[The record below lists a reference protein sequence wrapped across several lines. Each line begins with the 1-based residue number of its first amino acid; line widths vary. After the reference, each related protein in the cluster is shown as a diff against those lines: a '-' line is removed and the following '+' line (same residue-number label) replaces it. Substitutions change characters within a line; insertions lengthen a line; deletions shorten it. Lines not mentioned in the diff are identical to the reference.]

1 MNYGNEIILNSFQ
14 QQDARGRE
22 EGKICNNKF
31 DCIYIDVAGEQICA
45 GDMVKLI
52 DTNNKI
58 MPTVAKVKATETYS
72 ADVMYGFI
80 PLTRKKNVYNN
91 GDVLTV
97 CFEGVHLRMIA
108 ERYIGCGEV
117 VYYDA
122 TSAATSSRIIFKN
135 LDVNTIKAMGSG
147 AITLFI
153 NGTKTAISIDFS
165 DITTLAD
172 VVTKMSSITDCNC
185 IINGNDSVIL
195 STQATGANTSL
206 TIDKTAQTEM
216 YRVFN
221 CDIAEEIQGQDA
233 GANFGRVTPYIGTTA
248 QGVVRCGIAKTSG
261 GENELLTV
269 IIK

>member
-31 DCIYIDVAGEQICA
+31 DCIYIDIAGEQISA

-58 MPTVAKVKATETYS
+58 MPTVAKVKADETYN
-72 ADVMYGFI
+72 ADTMYGFI
-80 PLTRKKNVYNN
+80 PLTRKKNIYNN

-97 CFEGVHLRMIA
+97 CFSGIHMRMIA
-108 ERYIGCGEV
+108 ESYVGCGDV

-122 TSAATSSRIIFKN
+122 TTSATSARIIFKN
-135 LDVNTIKAMGSG
+135 LSVATIKAMGQG
-147 AITLFI
+147 R
-153 NGTKTAISIDFS
+153 IS
-165 DITTLAD
+165 L
-172 VVTKMSSITDCNC
+172 
-185 IINGNDSVIL
+185 IINGSPTQFVLDFSNVNTLQDIATIMSTITNCTCTVNGVDSLIL
-195 STQATGANTSL
+195 SINTTGSTSTL
-206 TIDKTAQTEM
+206 QIDHSLKTPM
-216 YRVFN
+216 YNVFN
-221 CDIAEEIQGQDA
+221 CGIAEEIQGTDA
-233 GANFGRVTPYIGTTA
+233 GGNFGRIIPAPQTA
-248 QGVVRCGIAKTSG
+248 TAGLVKCGIAKTSA